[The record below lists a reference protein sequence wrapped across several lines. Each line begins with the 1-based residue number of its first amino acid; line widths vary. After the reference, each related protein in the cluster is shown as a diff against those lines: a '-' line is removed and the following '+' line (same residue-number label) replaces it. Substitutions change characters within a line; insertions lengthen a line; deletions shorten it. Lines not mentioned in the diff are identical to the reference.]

1 VRRFIQQ
8 WTVTD
13 LQDGGFDPNENRLIY
28 YRYESLNYL
37 FAKEIL
43 NHLTVP
49 ICVNVS
55 NVFVS

>member
-1 VRRFIQQ
+1 M
-8 WTVTD
+8 TD

-43 NHLTVP
+43 NHLTLP